1 MMFVMSND
9 LDVIAGSELSVCVPT
24 PWAEVLY
31 PSAKN
36 QQGAADEESE
46 PPPAEAGVEHD

>member
-1 MMFVMSND
+1 MMFLMSND
-9 LDVIAGSELSVCVPT
+9 LDVIAGVGLSVCAPT
-24 PWAEVLY
+24 SWGEVLH
-31 PSAKN
+31 PGGWN